1 MEGINILTD
10 RMEKIAAETGD
21 FIFAEKSPG
30 KADVIFVP
38 GNGYPDM
45 AEAAAGLYRKG
56 LAPCI
61 IPSGR
66 YSITLGK
73 FGGVLHNREKYSGDY
88 ETEWEFLRDVLIKN
102 GVPEDAILREDRA
115 TYTYQNAL
123 FSKEAAEEKGLHI
136 KKAILC
142 VKNYHAGR
150 ALMYYQTVFPET
162 EIMICPVSVD
172 GITKENW
179 RRSQEGI
186 HEVCQEMQRIITQ
199 FSLFM

>member
-1 MEGINILTD
+1 
-10 RMEKIAAETGD
+10 MEKIASEIEN
-21 FIFAEKSPG
+21 FIFVENRLE

-38 GNGYPDM
+38 GNGYPEM
-45 AEAAAGLYRKG
+45 AEAAARLYREG
-56 LAPCI
+56 MAPYI

-73 FGGVLHNREKYSGDY
+73 FGGVLHKKELYYGEYK
-88 ETEWEFLRDVLIKN
+88 TEWEFLRDVLIKN
-102 GVPEDAILREDRA
+102 GVPEDAVLREDRA
-115 TYTYQNAL
+115 TYTYENAL
-123 FSKEAAEEKGLHI
+123 LSQKAAEEKGLHI

-162 EIMICPVSVD
+162 EILVCPVSVD

-179 RRSQEGI
+179 RQSQEGLR
-186 HEVCQEMQRIITQ
+186 EVCAEMQRVITQ
-199 FSLFM
+199 FSLYM

>member
-1 MEGINILTD
+1 MDRISTLTE
-10 RMEKIAAETGD
+10 RMEKIAAETGS
-21 FIFAEKSPG
+21 FIFAESRAER
-30 KADVIFVP
+30 ADVIFVP

-45 AEAAAGLYRKG
+45 AETAAELYHAGM
-56 LAPCI
+56 APYI

-73 FGGVLHNREKYSGDY
+73 FGGVLHNREKYAADY
-88 ETEWEFLRDVLIKN
+88 ETEWEFLKDVLVKN
-102 GVPEDAILREDRA
+102 GVPENVILREDRA
-115 TYTYQNAL
+115 TYTYENAL
-123 FSKEAAEEKGLHI
+123 FSKKAADEKGLNI
-136 KKAILC
+136 KRALLC

-162 EIMICPVSVD
+162 EIMVCPVSVD

-186 HEVCQEMQRIITQ
+186 REVCAEMQRIITQ